1 MPRSPLYMY
10 AFWRVGV
17 IVHATKHVSA
27 WAQAATM
34 LTFLLGLT
42 GGSEGKP
49 LGAWWAGLALG
60 DG

>member
-10 AFWRVGV
+10 AFWRAWV

-42 GGSEGKP
+42 GGSEGK
-49 LGAWWAGLALG
+49 WAGLALG
-60 DG
+60 DD